1 MFADVLVYQNASI
14 NTFSSHFGFHSNV
27 SPVESGAKGT
37 FSRVRLK
44 ALDIDVKPTAP
55 AATAPFWIKDT
66 TLSRPVSMLSSNSK
80 GEEDELTNTL
90 SFLD

>member
-1 MFADVLVYQNASI
+1 MFVDVLVYKYTSI

-44 ALDIDVKPTAP
+44 APDIDVKPITP
-55 AATAPFWIKDT
+55 TATAPFWIKDT
-66 TLSRPVSMLSSNSK
+66 TLPRPVSTLSSNSK